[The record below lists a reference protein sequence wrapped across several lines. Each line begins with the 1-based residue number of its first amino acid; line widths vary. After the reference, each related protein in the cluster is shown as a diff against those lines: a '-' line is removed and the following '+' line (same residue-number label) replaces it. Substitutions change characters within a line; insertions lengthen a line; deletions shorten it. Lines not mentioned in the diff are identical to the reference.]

1 MRMLRDLVGETLGDR
16 YHLVAR
22 VAGGGMGEVYRAHDM
37 LLDRAVAVKV
47 LQPTLASDPELVER
61 FKQEARAAARLTHPN
76 VVGVYD
82 WGSQDE
88 RTYYMVMEYV
98 AGTDL
103 RDVLVARGALP
114 PGQAAGLV
122 ASICEALAAAH
133 ATGLVHRDVKP
144 ENVLIAR
151 GGTVKVADFGI
162 AAVADADRTA
172 PGGVVPGTLRYLS
185 PEQAAGARATAASDI
200 WAAGAILGEVVTG
213 MPPALGSGAEL
224 LRSRAADPP
233 RAPSEFDR
241 RVPAA
246 IDDIVV
252 TACAI
257 DPNDRFESAAAMAD
271 ALRRVE
277 SDLHDEIH
285 LDDLVGEV
293 TGEIRLPDLEPTTF
307 APRGRERK
315 PSNVRRGAI
324 ALVIALLALG
334 LGRGAWTMFG
344 PQDVAVPELIG
355 LTLPGAEAAAAD
367 TGLDI
372 DIAGRTR
379 APGTSEGEVLIQA
392 PEAGTLREGSAIEI
406 VVSAGSPKIDV
417 PDLVGL
423 DLPVARVRL
432 ATRQLE
438 VGRVETR
445 FATEPE
451 GAVIAQS
458 ISGTQLE
465 WGTSIDLVVSRGP
478 RDIAVPDVTKM
489 KLKDARVALEQAGFK
504 LTVVDVYSNDIPAGK
519 VVYTTPAGGSTAAE
533 GSTIEVAVSVGP
545 RFEKVTV
552 PDVRNMTVAAARA
565 RLENLG
571 LRVWIREV
579 GDSCGENGTVA
590 DTDPLPG
597 TVVRENDRIALF
609 VVC

>member
-1 MRMLRDLVGETLGDR
+1 MLRDLVGESLGDR

-47 LQPTLASDPELVER
+47 LQPTLASDPELVAR

-82 WGSQDE
+82 WGSEDE

-114 PGQAAGLV
+114 PGQAAGIV
-122 ASICEALAAAH
+122 AAVCDALAAAH

-151 GGTVKVADFGI
+151 SGTVKVADFGI

-172 PGGVVPGTLRYLS
+172 PGGVVSGTLRYLS
-185 PEQAAGARATAASDI
+185 PEQAAGSSATAESDI
-200 WAAGAILGEVVTG
+200 WAAGAILGEIVTG
-213 MPPALGSGAEL
+213 MPPALNSGADL

-233 RAPSEFDR
+233 RAPSEFDK

-252 TACAI
+252 TACAV
-257 DPNDRFESAAAMAD
+257 DPADRFESAAAMAD
-271 ALRRVE
+271 ALRSVK
-277 SDLHDEIH
+277 SGLPDEIH
-285 LDDLVGEV
+285 VDDLVGDV
-293 TGEIRLPDLEPTTF
+293 TGEIRLADLEPTTF
-307 APRGRERK
+307 SRRTRHRK
-315 PSNVRRGAI
+315 PSKFRRVAI

-334 LGRGAWTMFG
+334 LGRGAWSMFG
-344 PQDVAVPELIG
+344 PQDVEIPKLVG
-355 LTLPGAEAAAAD
+355 LTLPGAEAAASD
-367 TGLDI
+367 TGLKVDI
-372 DIAGRTR
+372 SGRAR
-379 APGTSEGEVLIQA
+379 APGASEGEVLIQE
-392 PEAGTLREGSAIEI
+392 PEGGTLREGSSIE
-406 VVSAGSPKIDV
+406 VVVAAGPPLIAV

-438 VGRVETR
+438 VGDVDTR
-445 FATEPE
+445 FATEPA
-451 GAVIAQS
+451 GVVIAQS
-458 ISGTQLE
+458 SSDTERE
-465 WGTSIDLVVSRGP
+465 WRTKIHLVVSRGP
-478 RDIAVPDVTKM
+478 RDIAVPEVAKM
-489 KLKDARVALEQAGFK
+489 KLKDARAALEGAGFK
-504 LTVVDVYSNDIPAGK
+504 VVVLKVYSNGVAAGK
-519 VVYTTPAGGSTAAE
+519 VVYTTPAGGSMAPE
-533 GSTIEVAVSVGP
+533 GSDIEVAVSVGP
-545 RFEKVTV
+545 RYEKVTV

-565 RLENLG
+565 KLENLG
-571 LRVWIREV
+571 LRVWIRDV
-579 GDSCGENGTVA
+579 GDPCGENGTVA